1 MPRAPLKELKATAM
15 SAGIIFRPSTMNLKM
30 AARPMPENTVEA
42 FAPPSSPASRT
53 SAQAV
58 PSGYSRVACSL
69 TIRALRRGTMNR
81 TPRMPP
87 HRAIRVISRML
98 GLSHR
103 PSFAHR
109 NSAGMVKMAPAAR
122 LSPAEPMVCTM
133 LLSRMEFFL
142 SRTRMT
148 PIEMTA
154 AGMEA
159 ETVMPT
165 RRPR

>member
-1 MPRAPLKELKATAM
+1 MPIAPLKDWKARAM
-15 SAGIIFRPSTMNLKM
+15 SAGMTFRPSTMNLNT
-30 AARPMPENTVEA
+30 AARPMPEKTVEA
-42 FAPPSSPASRT
+42 FAPPSSPARRT

-69 TIRALRRGTMNR
+69 TISALRRGTMNS
-81 TPRMPP
+81 TPRIPP

-98 GLSHR
+98 GLLHR

-109 NSAGMVKMAPAAR
+109 NSAGIVKMAPAAR

-142 SRTRMT
+142 SRTRIT